1 MPRDSDERKINNI
14 KKNKTNVIFSKCDFG
29 IDLTSEIELP
39 FPEIILQLTDW
50 KNMQLQPLSEVNL

>member
-39 FPEIILQLTDW
+39 FPEIIL
-50 KNMQLQPLSEVNL
+50 